1 MTATNIIVISCFV
14 LIVVAF
20 FVAGLIQV
28 MQVVLTRFSKN
39 TSSVDDLF
47 TGESLSETVSDDSA
61 IAAAIVIAK
70 QTV

>member
-28 MQVVLTRFSKN
+28 MKAVLTRFSKN
-39 TSSVDDLF
+39 TPSVADLS
-47 TGESLSETVSDDSA
+47 TGESLSETASDDYA

>member
-39 TSSVDDLF
+39 TPSDLS
-47 TGESLSETVSDDSA
+47 TGESLSETASDDSA